1 MCDKEKKKKKKK
13 RKFGPP
19 LVSFRAREWALL
31 TRGGGDESH
40 VSRGGVDWGQRP
52 TFISALRS

>member
-1 MCDKEKKKKKKK
+1 MCDKEKKKKKK

-19 LVSFRAREWALL
+19 LVLFRAREWALL
-31 TRGGGDESH
+31 TRGGDESH
-40 VSRGGVDWGQRP
+40 VSRGWVDWGQRP

>member
-31 TRGGGDESH
+31 TRGGGMR
-40 VSRGGVDWGQRP
+40 V
-52 TFISALRS
+52 T